1 MKKEKINLTR
11 KVTIRLKQEE
21 YNKLD
26 KEFKSTTKRKLSE
39 YMRYV
44 LLEKPVTV
52 YTRNQ
57 SLDEFMEE
65 LKLLRNELSAIGNN
79 YNQTVKKLNS
89 LRHISEINFWA
100 ILNEKNRRDF
110 MEKITEI
117 NFQISK
123 FSDRWLQE

>member
-1 MKKEKINLTR
+1 MTR
-11 KVTIRLKQEE
+11 KVTIRLKQTE
-21 YNKLD
+21 YNKLNR
-26 KEFKSTTKRKLSE
+26 EFKMTTKRKLSE
-39 YMRYV
+39 YLRYI

-57 SLDEFMEE
+57 SLDEFMIE

-89 LRHISEINFWA
+89 LRYISEVKFWA
-100 ILNEKNRRDF
+100 IMNEKNKHDF

-117 NFQISK
+117 HFQIAK

>member
-1 MKKEKINLTR
+1 M
-11 KVTIRLKQEE
+11 
-21 YNKLD
+21 
-26 KEFKSTTKRKLSE
+26 TTKRKLSE
-39 YMRYV
+39 YLRYV

-57 SLDEFMEE
+57 SLDEFMTE

-89 LRHISEINFWA
+89 LRHISEVKFWA
-100 ILNEKNRRDF
+100 IMNEKNKQDF
-110 MEKITEI
+110 MEKISEI
-117 NFQISK
+117 HFQIAQ